1 MKKVLK
7 GISGVILVISILLI
21 LTIVINNAIIIIRIM
36 FFGLTV
42 GSNEYPDSI
51 WWGERVL
58 YGISGIKTYFS
69 VLGEAIIMIEI
80 PIIAFCIIYQLIYF
94 KIIRN
99 WFEK

>member
-7 GISGVILVISILLI
+7 GISVVILVISILLI

-69 VLGEAIIMIEI
+69 VWGAVIIMIEI

-94 KIIRN
+94 KIIR
-99 WFEK
+99 KKL